1 MKKILLKTI
10 ESKISKIIIVIASG
24 ALLLKQNGILAKM

>member
-10 ESKISKIIIVIASG
+10 KSKVSKIIIVIASG
-24 ALLLKQNGILAKM
+24 ALLLKQNGIF